1 MIVVDAS
8 AMVEVL
14 LQLPAAGR
22 LMDRIFGSGESLHA
36 PHLLDV
42 EVAQV
47 VRRYARRGEIPT
59 ARGAEAIADL
69 AVMPI
74 ARHGHTPLLERVWQL
89 RDNATAYDAVY
100 LACAEALDASLV
112 TRDAALGRVRGSTA
126 DVEVF

>member
-8 AMVEVL
+8 AVVEVL
-14 LQLPAAGR
+14 LQLPAAER

-47 VRRYARRGEIPT
+47 IRRYARRGDISP
-59 ARGAEAIADL
+59 ARGAEAIGDL

-74 ARHGHTPLLERVWQL
+74 TRHSHTPLLERAWQL

-112 TRDAALGRVRGSTA
+112 TRDAALRRVGSTA
-126 DVEVF
+126 QVEVF